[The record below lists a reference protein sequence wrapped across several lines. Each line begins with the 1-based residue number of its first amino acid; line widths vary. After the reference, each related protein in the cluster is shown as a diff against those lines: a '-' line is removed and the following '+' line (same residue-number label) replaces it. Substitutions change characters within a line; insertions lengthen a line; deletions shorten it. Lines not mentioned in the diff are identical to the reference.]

1 MRKNYGSSLEVK
13 LYLLVEAVF
22 QVQLW
27 RLGLHWLQLD
37 GHVLVVVEVFAQSQ
51 LAEVAAADFLAH
63 PEVGPDHQH
72 GRRPRGRSRLSHV
85 VARSRRRLTDPT
97 VGFLMAVLTG

>member
-1 MRKNYGSSLEVK
+1 MRKNYGSSLEVQ

-37 GHVLVVVEVFAQSQ
+37 GHVLVVVEVLAQSQ
-51 LAEVAAADFLAH
+51 LAKVAATDLLAH
-63 PEVGPDHQH
+63 PEVGADHED
-72 GRRPRGRSRLSHV
+72 GGGVGRSAAPGGHVGPAASTGRL
-85 VARSRRRLTDPT
+85 
-97 VGFLMAVLTG
+97 

>member
-1 MRKNYGSSLEVK
+1 MRKNYSSFLEVQ

-37 GHVLVVVEVFAQSQ
+37 GHVLVVVEVLAQSQ
-51 LAEVAAADFLAH
+51 LAKVAATDLLAH
-63 PEVGPDHQH
+63 PEVGSHLEMQEQVRIVWHGHDSHDHSKFNCVCWGGYMH
-72 GRRPRGRSRLSHV
+72 CS
-85 VARSRRRLTDPT
+85 
-97 VGFLMAVLTG
+97 